1 MSDSEITENHPRT
14 SNELLGHEAII
25 ASLIPNTS
33 SHRNPHAFIFSGT
46 KGIGKATAAYY
57 FSKKIF
63 TNEANLVTAGSHPD
77 MLTLEPEEGKTM
89 IAVEAI
95 REINQFLNLSPAYG
109 GYRLV
114 IVDSLDNLNLN
125 GANAMLKL
133 LEEPPNNALIILIN
147 HQTRPILPTIRSR
160 CQVVKLRPLALE
172 ETQKIIQRMFPDA
185 DSNWIETAA
194 ILADGA
200 PGMAQ
205 IFAESGAPDLYTEI
219 CALMA
224 EENKTSPLAIHN
236 LAETFGGV
244 GAKNFAK
251 RQAARLI
258 LARLIAK
265 ATNIK
270 IGREP
275 TSQHALANESQAFNA
290 IALRHTPNS
299 LAKLYQYLASETH
312 EAETLNL
319 DQSNSF
325 FKLISALAK
334 T

>member
-1 MSDSEITENHPRT
+1 MSDDAITENHPRT
-14 SNELLGHEAII
+14 SDELLGHEAIVT
-25 ASLIPNTS
+25 ALIPNTN
-33 SHRNPHAFIFSGT
+33 SHRNPHAFIFSGA
-46 KGIGKATAAYY
+46 KGIGKATAAYH
-57 FSKKIF
+57 FAKKIF
-63 TNEANLVTAGSHPD
+63 ANEANLVTAGSHPD
-77 MLTLEPEEGKTM
+77 MMVLEPEEGKAI
-89 IAVEAI
+89 IAIEQV
-95 REINQFLNLSPAYG
+95 REIHQFLNLSPAYG

-133 LEEPPNNALIILIN
+133 LEEPPKNALIILIN

-160 CQVVKLRPLALE
+160 CQVVKLKPLAIE

-185 DSNWIETAA
+185 DQTWIETAT

-200 PGMAQ
+200 PGIAQ

-219 CALMA
+219 CTLMA
-224 EENKTSPLAIHN
+224 EENKTSSLAIHN
-236 LAETFGGV
+236 LAETLGGV
-244 GAKNFAK
+244 GAKNLAK
-251 RQAARLI
+251 RQAGRLI
-258 LARLIAK
+258 FARLIAK
-265 ATNIK
+265 ATDLNIGK
-270 IGREP
+270 KPQNQAI
-275 TSQHALANESQAFNA
+275 TSEAQALNA
-290 IALRHTPNS
+290 IASRHTPNS
-299 LAKLYQYLASETH
+299 LARLYQYLATSTH